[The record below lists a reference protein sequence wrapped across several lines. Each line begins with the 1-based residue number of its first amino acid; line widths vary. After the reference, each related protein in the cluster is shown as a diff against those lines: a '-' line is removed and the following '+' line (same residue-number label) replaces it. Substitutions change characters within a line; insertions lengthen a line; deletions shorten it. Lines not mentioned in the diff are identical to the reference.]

1 MRGQNSSFTQ
11 LRATKTSM
19 PASLRSPRSRSEIV
33 SPGCRARTASRL
45 RFGRS
50 HACGMRTSAPPRGSS
65 GTEQLY
71 PWWSMASLGP
81 ITLSGKHVRLEPMRP
96 AHAAALLEA
105 GRSSEIWEWMP
116 ARPLTPDTMKSWLE
130 TAIQAESHGCEY
142 PFVVV
147 RTDDERVIG
156 STRYLDVQEDDRT
169 VEIGWTWY
177 APDAWGGVVN
187 PEAKYRL
194 IRHAFA
200 DLAAVRG
207 GLETDVNNLRSQ
219 AAIKKLRARYEG
231 TPRHQRNPPDW

>member
-1 MRGQNSSFTQ
+1 MG
-11 LRATKTSM
+11 L
-19 PASLRSPRSRSEIV
+19 
-33 SPGCRARTASRL
+33 
-45 RFGRS
+45 
-50 HACGMRTSAPPRGSS
+50 
-65 GTEQLY
+65 
-71 PWWSMASLGP
+71 LGP
-81 ITLSGKHVRLEPMRP
+81 VTLTGNHVRLEPMRP

-130 TAIQAESHGCEY
+130 TAIQAESHGREY

-187 PEAKYRL
+187 PEAKYL
-194 IRHAFA
+194 LMRHAF
-200 DLAAVRG
+200 DDWAAIRVA
-207 GLETDVNNLRSQ
+207 LKTDVNNLHSQ
-219 AAIKKLRARYEG
+219 AAIKKLGARFEG
-231 TPRHQRNPPDW
+231 TLRNHRIRPDGSYRDTALFSVIESEWPRVKARLEERLRP